1 MRYYFDGDSNLYGYD
16 SDEKSFTFPTKVK
29 QMGAVDHR
37 RKIYVEDYVYTYLY
51 QYGKS
56 RGCTEKVAA
65 LVGRQMEID
74 GEEILMIC
82 GAIQGKDATEENGTM
97 TFSPATWE
105 YVGSQMDKYFQGMT
119 LVGWVHCQPG
129 FGAFLMSKDEA
140 FHKLYFQEPWQVLFV
155 IDPVDKLDTFY
166 IYNTEA
172 DVLQQAKGY
181 FVYYEK
187 NEEMQEYMLDH
198 SVVKPKEAKS
208 SEAAAETAEENT
220 EETKAED
227 QSKEGPR
234 RRRRPTPEERMD
246 AAQEIRRVLQRR
258 AKEAEAAQRSKYT
271 VLTGVSCVLC
281 VICLC
286 LGYGL
291 FSNLNRLETLET
303 KMAMVQ
309 DSYTVLAENVED
321 VKVQAAFAPGMAA
334 ATDEETPEEDMQEEK
349 TEKQGRIHIVEAGE
363 TLGSI
368 SEKYY
373 GDGSGVEKIMNANGL
388 DDPNRI
394 FCGQELQIP

>member
-1 MRYYFDGDSNLYGYD
+1 MRYYFDGDSNLYGYH
-16 SDEKSFTFPTKVK
+16 SDEKPFTFPTKVK

-65 LVGRQMEID
+65 LVGRQIEIE

-82 GAIQGKDATEENGTM
+82 GAIQGKDAKEENGTL
-97 TFSPATWE
+97 TFSAATWE

-155 IDPVDKLDTFY
+155 VDPVDRLDTFY
-166 IYNTEA
+166 IYNEEA

-198 SVVKPKEAKS
+198 SVVKPKE
-208 SEAAAETAEENT
+208 EITAEENGDMAENQKDR
-220 EETKAED
+220 EETTATG
-227 QSKEGPR
+227 GPR

-271 VLTGVSCVLC
+271 MLTSVSYLLC

-291 FSNLNRLETLET
+291 FSNLSRLKDLET

-321 VKVQAAFAPGMAA
+321 VKVQAAFAPRVAA
-334 ATDEETPEEDMQEEK
+334 AEDADQGKEEDSRKEE
-349 TEKQGRIHIVEAGE
+349 RVHIVEAGE
-363 TLGSI
+363 TLGTI
-368 SEKYY
+368 SRKYY
-373 GDGSGVEKIMNANGL
+373 GDGTGVEKIMEANGL
-388 DDPNRI
+388 EDPNRI
-394 FCGQELQIP
+394 YCGQELRIP

>member
-1 MRYYFDGDSNLYGYD
+1 MRYYFDGDSNLYGYH
-16 SDEKSFTFPTKVK
+16 SDEKPFAFPTKVK

-65 LVGRQMEID
+65 LVGRQIEID

-82 GAIQGKDATEENGTM
+82 GAIQGRDATEENGTL
-97 TFSPATWE
+97 TFSAATWE

-155 IDPVDKLDTFY
+155 VDPVDKLDTFY
-166 IYNTEA
+166 IYNEEA

-198 SVVKPKEAKS
+198 SVVKPKEAK
-208 SEAAAETAEENT
+208 NT
-220 EETKAED
+220 EEGKEIESTVQEKAEKEVAA
-227 QSKEGPR
+227 QEGPR
-234 RRRRPTPEERMD
+234 RRRRPTPEERID

-271 VLTGVSCVLC
+271 MLTSVSCILC

-291 FSNLNRLETLET
+291 FSNLNRLEELET

-321 VKVQAAFAPGMAA
+321 VKVQAAFAPRMAA
-334 ATDEETPEEDMQEEK
+334 VVEKETEETEQQEEIQK
-349 TEKQGRIHIVEAGE
+349 TEGRIHVVEAGE

-373 GDGSGVEKIMNANGL
+373 GDGSGVEKIMKANGL

-394 FCGQELQIP
+394 VCGQELLIP

>member
-1 MRYYFDGDSNLYGYD
+1 MRYYFDGDSNLYGYH
-16 SDEKSFTFPTKVK
+16 SDEKPFAFPTKVK

-65 LVGRQMEID
+65 LVGRQIEID

-82 GAIQGKDATEENGTM
+82 GAIQGRDATEENGTL
-97 TFSPATWE
+97 TFSAATWE

-155 IDPVDKLDTFY
+155 VDPVDKLDTFY
-166 IYNTEA
+166 IYNEEA

-198 SVVKPKEAKS
+198 SVVKPKEAK
-208 SEAAAETAEENT
+208 NT
-220 EETKAED
+220 EEGEETESTVQEKAEKEVAA
-227 QSKEGPR
+227 QEGPR
-234 RRRRPTPEERMD
+234 RRRRPTPEERID

-271 VLTGVSCVLC
+271 MLTSVSCILC

-291 FSNLNRLETLET
+291 FSNLNRLEELET

-321 VKVQAAFAPGMAA
+321 VKVQAAFAPRMAA
-334 ATDEETPEEDMQEEK
+334 VVEKETEETEQQEEIQK
-349 TEKQGRIHIVEAGE
+349 TEGRIHVVEAGE

-373 GDGSGVEKIMNANGL
+373 GDGSGVEKIMKANGL

-394 FCGQELQIP
+394 VCGQELLIP

>member
-1 MRYYFDGDSNLYGYD
+1 MRYYFDGDSNLYGYQ
-16 SDEKSFTFPTKVK
+16 SDEKPFTFPTKVK
-29 QMGAVDHR
+29 QMGVIDHR

-56 RGCTEKVAA
+56 RSCREKVAA
-65 LVGRQMEID
+65 LVGRQMEIE

-82 GAIQGKDATEENGTM
+82 GAIQGRDATEENGTL
-97 TFSPATWE
+97 TFSAATWE

-155 IDPVDKLDTFY
+155 VDPVDKLDTFY
-166 IYNTEA
+166 IYNEEA

-198 SVVKPKEAKS
+198 SVVKTKEAK
-208 SEAAAETAEENT
+208 NT
-220 EETKAED
+220 EEKAENI
-227 QSKEGPR
+227 QQEKEETKSQEGLR
-234 RRRRPTPEERMD
+234 RRRRPTPEERID

-271 VLTGVSCVLC
+271 MLTSVSCILC

-291 FSNLNRLETLET
+291 FSNLNRLEELET

-309 DSYTVLAENVED
+309 DSYTALAENVED
-321 VKVQAAFAPGMAA
+321 VKVQAAFAPRLAA
-334 ATDEETPEEDMQEEK
+334 ATEDETEEQEETQK
-349 TEKQGRIHIVEAGE
+349 TEGQIHVVEAGE

-368 SEKYY
+368 SRKYY

-394 FCGQELQIP
+394 VCGQELVIP

>member
-1 MRYYFDGDSNLYGYD
+1 MRYYFDGDSNLYGYH
-16 SDEKSFTFPTKVK
+16 SDEKPFAFPTKVK

-65 LVGRQMEID
+65 LVGRQIEID

-82 GAIQGKDATEENGTM
+82 GAIQGRDATEENGTL
-97 TFSPATWE
+97 TFSAATWE

-155 IDPVDKLDTFY
+155 VDPVDKLDTFY
-166 IYNTEA
+166 IYNEEA

-198 SVVKPKEAKS
+198 SVVKPKEAKNMEEGEETES
-208 SEAAAETAEENT
+208 TVQEKAEKEEAA
-220 EETKAED
+220 
-227 QSKEGPR
+227 QEGPR
-234 RRRRPTPEERMD
+234 RRRRPTPEERID

-271 VLTGVSCVLC
+271 MLTSVSCILC

-291 FSNLNRLETLET
+291 FSNLNRLQELET

-309 DSYTVLAENVED
+309 DSYTMLAENVED
-321 VKVQAAFAPGMAA
+321 VKVQAAFAPRMAA
-334 ATDEETPEEDMQEEK
+334 VVEKETEETEQQEEIQK
-349 TEKQGRIHIVEAGE
+349 TEGRIHVVEAGE

-373 GDGSGVEKIMNANGL
+373 GDGSGVEKIMKANGL

-394 FCGQELQIP
+394 VCGQELLIP

>member
-1 MRYYFDGDSNLYGYD
+1 MRYYFDGDSNLYGYH
-16 SDEKSFTFPTKVK
+16 SDEKPFAFPTKVK

-65 LVGRQMEID
+65 LVGRQIEID

-82 GAIQGKDATEENGTM
+82 GAIQGRDATEENGTL
-97 TFSPATWE
+97 TFSAATWE
-105 YVGSQMDKYFQGMT
+105 YVGSQMERYFQGMT

-155 IDPVDKLDTFY
+155 VDPVDKLDTFY
-166 IYNTEA
+166 IYNEEA

-198 SVVKPKEAKS
+198 SVVKPKEAK
-208 SEAAAETAEENT
+208 NT
-220 EETKAED
+220 EEGEKTESTVQEKAEKEEAA
-227 QSKEGPR
+227 QEGPR
-234 RRRRPTPEERMD
+234 RRRRPTPEERID

-271 VLTGVSCVLC
+271 MLTSVSCILC

-291 FSNLNRLETLET
+291 FSNLSRLEELET

-321 VKVQAAFAPGMAA
+321 VKVQAAFAPRMAA
-334 ATDEETPEEDMQEEK
+334 VVEKETEETEQQEQMQK
-349 TEKQGRIHIVEAGE
+349 TEGRIHVVEAGE

-373 GDGSGVEKIMNANGL
+373 GDGSGVEKIMKANGL

-394 FCGQELQIP
+394 VCGQELLIP

>member
-1 MRYYFDGDSNLYGYD
+1 MRYYFDGDSNLYGYH
-16 SDEKSFTFPTKVK
+16 SDEKPFAFPTKVK

-65 LVGRQMEID
+65 LVGRQIEID

-82 GAIQGKDATEENGTM
+82 GAIQGRDATEENGTL
-97 TFSPATWE
+97 TFSAATWE

-155 IDPVDKLDTFY
+155 VDPVDKLDTFY
-166 IYNTEA
+166 IYNEEA

-198 SVVKPKEAKS
+198 SVVKPKEAK
-208 SEAAAETAEENT
+208 NT
-220 EETKAED
+220 EEGEEIESTVQEKAEKEEAA
-227 QSKEGPR
+227 QEGPR
-234 RRRRPTPEERMD
+234 RRRRPTPEERID

-271 VLTGVSCVLC
+271 MLTSVSCILC

-291 FSNLNRLETLET
+291 FSNLNRLEELET

-321 VKVQAAFAPGMAA
+321 VKVQAAFAPRMAA
-334 ATDEETPEEDMQEEK
+334 VVEKETEETEQQEEIQK
-349 TEKQGRIHIVEAGE
+349 TEGRIHVVEAGE

-373 GDGSGVEKIMNANGL
+373 GDGSGVEKIMKANGL

-394 FCGQELQIP
+394 VCGQELLIP

>member
-1 MRYYFDGDSNLYGYD
+1 MRYYFDGDSNLYGYH
-16 SDEKSFTFPTKVK
+16 SDEKPFAFPTKVK

-37 RKIYVEDYVYTYLY
+37 RKIYGEDYVYTYLY

-65 LVGRQMEID
+65 LVGRQIEID

-82 GAIQGKDATEENGTM
+82 GAIQGKDATEENGTL
-97 TFSPATWE
+97 TFSAATWE

-155 IDPVDKLDTFY
+155 VDPVDKLDTFY
-166 IYNTEA
+166 IYNEEA

-198 SVVKPKEAKS
+198 SVVKPKEAKNQ
-208 SEAAAETAEENT
+208 EEEKTENT
-220 EETKAED
+220 AQEKVEEEKP
-227 QSKEGPR
+227 QEGPR
-234 RRRRPTPEERMD
+234 RRRRPTPEERID

-271 VLTGVSCVLC
+271 MLTSVSCILC

-291 FSNLNRLETLET
+291 FSNLNRLKELET

-321 VKVQAAFAPGMAA
+321 VKVQAAFAPRMAA
-334 ATDEETPEEDMQEEK
+334 VTEEETEEQEETQK
-349 TEKQGRIHIVEAGE
+349 TEGRIHIVEAGE

-373 GDGSGVEKIMNANGL
+373 GDGNGVEKIMEANGL

-394 FCGQELQIP
+394 VCGQELLIP

>member
-1 MRYYFDGDSNLYGYD
+1 MRYYFDGDSNLYGYH
-16 SDEKSFTFPTKVK
+16 SDEKPFAFPTKVK

-65 LVGRQMEID
+65 LVGRQIEID

-82 GAIQGKDATEENGTM
+82 GAIQGKDATEENGTL
-97 TFSPATWE
+97 TFSAATWE

-155 IDPVDKLDTFY
+155 VDPVDKLDTFY
-166 IYNTEA
+166 IYNEEA

-198 SVVKPKEAKS
+198 SVVKPKEAKNQ
-208 SEAAAETAEENT
+208 EEEKTENT
-220 EETKAED
+220 AQEKVEEEKP
-227 QSKEGPR
+227 QEGPR
-234 RRRRPTPEERMD
+234 RRRRPTPEERID

-271 VLTGVSCVLC
+271 MLTSVSCILC

-291 FSNLNRLETLET
+291 FSNLNRLKELET

-321 VKVQAAFAPGMAA
+321 VKVQAAFAPRMAA
-334 ATDEETPEEDMQEEK
+334 VTEEETEEQEETQK
-349 TEKQGRIHIVEAGE
+349 TEGRIHIVEAGE

-373 GDGSGVEKIMNANGL
+373 GDGNGVEKIMEANGL

-394 FCGQELQIP
+394 VCGQELLIP

>member
-1 MRYYFDGDSNLYGYD
+1 MRYYFDGDSNLYGYH
-16 SDEKSFTFPTKVK
+16 SDEKPFTFPTKVK

-37 RKIYVEDYVYTYLY
+37 RKIYVEDFVYTYLY

-56 RGCTEKVAA
+56 HSCTEKVAA
-65 LVGRQMEID
+65 LVGRQIEID

-82 GAIQGKDATEENGTM
+82 GAIQGKDATEENGTL
-97 TFSPATWE
+97 TFSAATWE

-155 IDPVDKLDTFY
+155 VDPVDKLDTFY
-166 IYNTEA
+166 IYNEEA

-198 SVVKPKEAKS
+198 SVVKPKEAKNP
-208 SEAAAETAEENT
+208 EEEKEENT
-220 EETKAED
+220 AQEKQDKEETRP
-227 QSKEGPR
+227 QEGPR
-234 RRRRPTPEERMD
+234 RRRRPTPEERID

-271 VLTGVSCVLC
+271 MLTSVSCILC

-291 FSNLNRLETLET
+291 FSNLNRLEELET

-321 VKVQAAFAPGMAA
+321 VKVQAAFAPRMTEAA
-334 ATDEETPEEDMQEEK
+334 EEESKEQEETQK
-349 TEKQGRIHIVEAGE
+349 TEGRIHVVEAGE

-368 SEKYY
+368 SQKYY

-388 DDPNRI
+388 DNPNRI
-394 FCGQELQIP
+394 VCGQELLIP